1 VTYCEKSSDDE
12 DEDSTRR
19 HGRRKEKDSQNYDDA
34 SDYEAEEKL
43 SDTEKNSNGDD
54 DDDDDS
60 IDICSDEE
68 GESLKELKKG
78 RIRGKESKVRVKTVD
93 KGGRTIRQEV
103 KNENPLNL
111 VRFVP
116 IGKLSHETQYEF
128 VKRCLLKYKE
138 LKGDMLVPQD
148 YLIPWNESYPEEM
161 WGVGLGNSVAHIRSH
176 GSFSAHKDELIA
188 IGFIYS
194 KQKNTFGWDAIKIAL
209 ETYKILHG
217 NLSIPR
223 LFIVPSDSADWPGV
237 LSGLKL
243 GYVLKGIRTNGNY
256 ADHQKELA
264 EMGVEW
270 PLKTSRT

>member
-1 VTYCEKSSDDE
+1 MTYCEKSSDDE
-12 DEDSTRR
+12 DEDSSRR

-43 SDTEKNSNGDD
+43 SDTEKNSDGD

-78 RIRGKESKVRVKTVD
+78 RIRGKESKVKVKTVD
-93 KGGRTIRQEV
+93 KGGRTIRKEV

-111 VRFVP
+111 VRSVP
-116 IGKLSHETQYEF
+116 MGKLSHETKYEF

-138 LKGDMLVPQD
+138 LKGDMLVTTE
-148 YLIPWNESYPEEM
+148 YSIPWNESYPEEM
-161 WGVGLGNSVAHIRSH
+161 WGLRLGYSVANIRNC

-217 NLSIPR
+217 NLSIHPK
-223 LFIVPSDSADWPGV
+223 FIVPSESTDWPGV
-237 LSGLKL
+237 LPGLKL
-243 GYVLKGIRTNGNY
+243 GYILQDIRIKGTY
-256 ADHQKELA
+256 ADHHKELT
-264 EMGVEW
+264 EMGVKW
-270 PLKTSRT
+270 PLKTFRT